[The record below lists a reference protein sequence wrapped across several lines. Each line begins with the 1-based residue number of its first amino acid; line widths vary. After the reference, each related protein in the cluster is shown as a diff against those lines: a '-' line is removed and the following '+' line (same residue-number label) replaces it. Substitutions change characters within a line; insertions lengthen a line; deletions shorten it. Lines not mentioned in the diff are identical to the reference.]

1 MKFYASEIL
10 SALFL
15 YLFLY
20 VALVFLLL
28 SFGSVILW
36 YLIWI
41 AGIGGMV
48 GLSLTVAHQG
58 QDINRPSTYF
68 AIAAAGVLTMG
79 CLTLSPEAA
88 SNIGY
93 YAMLAGTALLG
104 VPLGIGAARLL
115 LGPWRPLKP
124 RAIVAGALAGILAVA
139 IFLPIIYRLAD
150 WSLTLFIA
158 LPTIPVVNLFGFDL
172 FPWLKSGT
180 VVRGALMQ
188 ETYTLGEPKL
198 PGVFFFLALLFQGVQ
213 STLAALWDTLVLGV
227 GALAINWAATRLP
240 LGRS

>member
-1 MKFYASEIL
+1 LKFYASEIL